1 MKTLILIT
9 LIVILLTILLTI
21 YFKDNFT
28 SKDLYNGKKWENYRL
43 GDVYLQANDPS
54 VVQNLDYHI
63 NDYPDSIAAEIL
75 KVKPYIPKNKKL
87 LLDIISKKEKL
98 FKFNN
103 NDLVLHIRSGD
114 VMCDENKRFIWYSK
128 KDDTDWWNKVI
139 DYIKKNGIQK
149 VYILSGSHSTKC
161 LTESMDYIN
170 DRKQFLEKNGLIV
183 IYRLG
188 QSPDD
193 DIVFAID
200 SPHFISTGGGFGR
213 MVYEIKN
220 KWF

>member
-1 MKTLILIT
+1 MKTLILIS
-9 LIVILLTILLTI
+9 LIVILLIILLTI

-103 NDLVLHIRSGD
+103 NDIVLHI
-114 VMCDENKRFIWYSK
+114 M
-128 KDDTDWWNKVI
+128 
-139 DYIKKNGIQK
+139 
-149 VYILSGSHSTKC
+149 
-161 LTESMDYIN
+161 
-170 DRKQFLEKNGLIV
+170 
-183 IYRLG
+183 
-188 QSPDD
+188 
-193 DIVFAID
+193 
-200 SPHFISTGGGFGR
+200 
-213 MVYEIKN
+213 
-220 KWF
+220 